1 MRKTKLKPTGN
12 NPLPAFLPEQQI
24 LNLIQPPIL
33 LVGHMIPCT
42 RIAIK
47 HRRSFDDLP
56 PILASLAFE
65 SVMRIAVSIGLEVEQ
80 LLQPVQA
87 EISFYVFDAVDD
99 GRGERLFVRLALED
113 FLFDSPRDNE
123 VVDETVLFLPATPDS
138 R

>member
-1 MRKTKLKPTGN
+1 MY
-12 NPLPAFLPEQQI
+12 
-24 LNLIQPPIL
+24 
-33 LVGHMIPCT
+33 CT

-87 EISFYVFDAVDD
+87 EMSFYVFDDAVDD
-99 GRGERLFVRLALED
+99 GRGERLFVRLALEN
-113 FLFDSPRDNE
+113 FSLR
-123 VVDETVLFLPATPDS
+123 
-138 R
+138 